1 VNAAYLLA
9 LSITLAVEVPIVAT
23 CFSGQRLRMAAVC
36 AATTTCTHLAMHF
49 ILPRLVVSFGQFILV
64 GALGA
69 LLVEAMVYWLASRPR
84 DLGLALVASALA
96 NALSYG
102 IGLIAF

>member
-1 VNAAYLLA
+1 MSGAYVLA
-9 LSITLAVEVPIVAT
+9 LLITIMVEVPIVAA
-23 CFSGQRLRMAAVC
+23 CYSGQRLRMAAVC

-49 ILPRLVVSFGQFILV
+49 VLPQLVGSFGQFILL
-64 GALGA
+64 GELGA

-102 IGLIAF
+102 VGLLVF